1 MKVLF
6 IGEGPHD
13 IGAPNSNPN
22 QPRPARGTIP
32 ILARRVCAG
41 IAPESI
47 ALAWR
52 EISRFNPSAQNAVT
66 LPRS

>member
-13 IGAPNSNPN
+13 IGAPSSNPD
-22 QPRPARGTIP
+22 QPRPARGVIP
-32 ILARRVCAG
+32 TLARRVWEG

-47 ALAWR
+47 ALAWSELR
-52 EISRFNPSAQNAVT
+52 RFNPSAQK
-66 LPRS
+66 RG